1 MRRTAEWLENPRNLW
16 RAVRIRWRL
25 RYVSL
30 LVAYL
35 MGVLQGADQWAH
47 PVEPRRGAAR
57 GREIGKLVK
66 YGPDT
71 HDDTDAVTYRTE

>member
-35 MGVLQGADQWAH
+35 MGVLQGAISEHLVAMVR
-47 PVEPRRGAAR
+47 VESVACS
-57 GREIGKLVK
+57 
-66 YGPDT
+66 
-71 HDDTDAVTYRTE
+71 